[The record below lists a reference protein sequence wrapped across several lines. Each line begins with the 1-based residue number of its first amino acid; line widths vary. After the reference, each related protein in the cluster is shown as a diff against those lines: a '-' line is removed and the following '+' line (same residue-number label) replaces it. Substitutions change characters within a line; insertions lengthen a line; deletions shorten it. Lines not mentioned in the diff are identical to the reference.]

1 MYISKTT
8 IKIRMIFLKIGMRTI
23 KTSIAVTISISLGYA
38 LKLNSPFFAGI
49 AAIIAMQGNL
59 VDSYRMGRD
68 RILGTILGAVIGL
81 LCSFI
86 SIGNPLIIGIG
97 IIIVIYLCNRLGW
110 SKSVSIAT
118 IVFVSIIMNVEKGQE
133 LHYSLNRIL
142 DTMVGIVVAVIVN
155 FIISPP
161 LTKNKIYE
169 TSLKIIDDFSEALKT
184 VIMKKET
191 IENRKY
197 LSNIENKLE
206 TLNKEYPILIKEMDI
221 RLYRKDLGDVNLEHS
236 RTLLKKLY
244 NNLTILAEMDS
255 DLKIDVEN
263 SNIINIKY
271 NLNVEGTDELNDL
284 DIIYNYHLRNSLQ
297 ILQELRNMFK
307 LST

>member
-271 NLNVEGTDELNDL
+271 NLNVEGTDELTDL
-284 DIIYNYHLRNSLQ
+284 DIIYNYHLRNSIQ

>member
-1 MYISKTT
+1 
-8 IKIRMIFLKIGMRTI
+8 MIFLKIGMRTI

-161 LTKNKIYE
+161 LTKNKIYA

-255 DLKIDVEN
+255 DLKIDVN
-263 SNIINIKY
+263 VNIKMY
-271 NLNVEGTDELNDL
+271 EKWKIIMYKKYPKKLQNPLQNYYLNIV
-284 DIIYNYHLRNSLQ
+284 I
-297 ILQELRNMFK
+297 
-307 LST
+307 